1 MFDTQSQIIWRKW
14 LILGLVAAAILTIVW
29 IATVFISRIG
39 KTPFEV
45 RILPGDAHITIDG
58 ASALNGVNYLKKGTY
73 TIEVRRDGFTGVKQ
87 QITIGDDADT
97 NYVALALEAETDA
110 ARKYITDHA
119 QEYTE
124 FEGFVGT
131 KQAVIGVKFTNQNPL
146 TAALP
151 YRDAYY
157 TIGYTDTP
165 SKGLVITIHSS
176 SPRYRYMALQKIR
189 DLGYD
194 PVNYRFQFVNYT
206 NPLEATR

>member
-1 MFDTQSQIIWRKW
+1 MFDMQSQIIWRKW
-14 LILGLVAAAILTIVW
+14 LILGVIAAVILTIIWV
-29 IATVFISRIG
+29 AVVFIGRIG

-45 RILPGDAHITIDG
+45 KVLPGDARITIDG
-58 ASALNGVNYLKKGTY
+58 TLASNGINYLKKGTY
-73 TIEVRRDGFTGVKQ
+73 TIEIRRDGFTGVKQ
-87 QITIGDDADT
+87 KITVSDDEDT
-97 NYVALALEAETDA
+97 NYLALALEAKTDA

-124 FEGFVGT
+124 FEGFVGV
-131 KQAVIGVKFTNQNPL
+131 KQATIGAKFTEQNPL
-146 TAALP
+146 TTALP

-176 SPRYRYMALQKIR
+176 SPRYRYAALQKIR